1 MNEDKDLFVISEYF
15 RHIYENDEARA
26 EAEQIFAKT
35 GDVEKV
41 DEYCKKYV
49 LKQRAEKYLSESRID
64 KRFKTRT
71 FETFKVYN
79 EKTKQAK
86 AAALDY
92 ANHIHENLESG
103 KNLIIAG
110 SGCVGTGKTHLACAV
125 AQKVMENGVP
135 AKFINVV
142 SMISEIKESFS
153 VKKFTDIELLIIDDF
168 GKENSTDWVKETVYS
183 IINKRYEKMLPT
195 VITTEGTIEAM
206 TSHYENKGKAI
217 LSRIC
222 EDFRFIE
229 LNGEDYR
236 KRRE

>member
-15 RHIYENDEARA
+15 RQIYENYEIKT
-26 EAEQIFAKT
+26 EAERIFAET

-41 DEYCKKYV
+41 NEYCKKYV
-49 LKQRAEKYLSESRID
+49 LKQRADKYLAKSMID

-71 FETFKVYN
+71 FDTFKPYN
-79 EKTKQAK
+79 EITKKAK
-86 AAALDY
+86 AAAIDY
-92 ANHIHENLESG
+92 AENIHDHLNTG

-125 AQKVMENGVP
+125 AQRVMELGVP

-142 SMISEIKESFS
+142 SMISEIKENFS
-153 VKKFTDIELLIIDDF
+153 VKNFTDIELLIIDDL
-168 GKENSTDWVKETVYS
+168 GKENGTDWVKETVYS

-195 VITTEGTIEAM
+195 VITTEKTIEAM
-206 TSHYENKGKAI
+206 TSHYEDKGKAI

-222 EDFRFIE
+222 ESFRFIE

-236 KRRE
+236 RRRE